1 MGRIRSKDVKT
12 LAHQLLATGKFTN
25 NFEKN
30 KILIEEMKLPLTKRM
45 RNKVAGYI
53 TRLVKN
59 SQNVV
64 TEVDEEK

>member
-1 MGRIRSKDVKT
+1 MGRIRSKEVKM
-12 LAHQLLATGKFTN
+12 LAFQLLATGKFTD

-30 KILIEEMKLPLTKRM
+30 KILLNEIKLSLTKRM

-59 SQNVV
+59 AQKPKVE
-64 TEVDEEK
+64 TKE